1 MYSEWN
7 QTDRKISGCLQTGE
21 REWRCEDERGAE
33 REGQEGL
40 QGEVRE
46 LLEIMDIFIIWNVVN
61 GFMGIYIYVKAYKI
75 IYFQYVVYCMS
86 IIPQ

>member
-1 MYSEWN
+1 MKSCLIPQFRKQIKKMYSEWN

-61 GFMGIYIYVKAYKI
+61 GFMGIYIC
-75 IYFQYVVYCMS
+75 QS
-86 IIPQ
+86 L